1 MADGLGYG
9 DALLHDEALLPK
21 GAIVGVVARER
32 LGELFDPTS
41 TL

>member
-1 MADGLGYG
+1 MVICHYG
-9 DALLHDEALLPK
+9 DTLFHDEALLPE
-21 GAIVGVVARER
+21 GAIVGVVASER